1 MHIHCIISNV
11 PRVDVL
17 VDCCMDDIVVICV
30 LIRLFWCIPM
40 QHSVSPDM
48 IHVNC
53 CPSYET
59 TPMMYYVDGLPRLCR
74 RRRTTPSKHQ

>member
-17 VDCCMDDIVVICV
+17 VDCCMDDIVVIWV
-30 LIRLFWCIPM
+30 LIRLFWCIPL

-48 IHVNC
+48 VHVNC
-53 CPSYET
+53 SLVMHKWD
-59 TPMMYYVDGLPRLCR
+59 PMEVEHGRGKSAR
-74 RRRTTPSKHQ
+74 GVVG